1 MLICTDLHWRCL
13 ASSGRDE
20 SRSSTRTAAGVVV
33 VVVVVVAVTAPEVFV
48 VTRAFVHNS
57 GSGLTFG

>member
-33 VVVVVVAVTAPEVFV
+33 VVVVAVTAPEVFV